1 MAQTDA
7 DFKEVGNDDAD
18 QRDQPHHRK
27 PLHWH
32 QPRIEGKQ
40 RAVGEIE
47 HHLRRVR
54 PKGLQKVPPVQPLN
68 DAAHQQNAGR
78 GDGGDRKDGEA
89 LGQKGEHRQKDDRQR
104 DAKSVD
110 DEVDV
115 QLRHKD
121 HQRRRQQP
129 QLQPVVGFFPYLFHR
144 IFLLFTLTHFFF
156 FSLTQNSPSVNL
168 PFLCCKEKSLPK
180 RKGRSKRKDFFAD
193 GQFLLHK
200 WGAYAP
206 PHSPHREGAPPLHPG

>member
-7 DFKEVGNDDAD
+7 DFKEVGNHVDAD

-32 QPRIEGKQ
+32 QPRIKGKQ
-40 RAVGEIE
+40 RSVGEIE

-89 LGQKGEHRQKDDRQR
+89 LRQKGEHRQKDDRQR

-121 HQRRRQQP
+121 HQRRGQQP
-129 QLQPVVGFFPYLFHR
+129 QLQPVVSFFPYLFHR
-144 IFLLFTLTHFFF
+144 IFLL
-156 FSLTQNSPSVNL
+156 
-168 PFLCCKEKSLPK
+168 
-180 RKGRSKRKDFFAD
+180 
-193 GQFLLHK
+193 LL
-200 WGAYAP
+200 
-206 PHSPHREGAPPLHPG
+206 PLHTSSFLA